1 MKPQIVYANILGR
14 TMRCEVI
21 PAKVFQWSNRNKVDN
36 RWRTFFYAP
45 GMGFETG
52 NKVYVGRNDWNTEA
66 SAIEAQDKHEA
77 RWI

>member
-1 MKPQIVYANILGR
+1 MKPEIVYANILGR

-21 PAKVFQWSNRNKVDN
+21 PDFKWSNRNKVES

-66 SAIEAQDKHEA
+66 SAIDAQKKHEA